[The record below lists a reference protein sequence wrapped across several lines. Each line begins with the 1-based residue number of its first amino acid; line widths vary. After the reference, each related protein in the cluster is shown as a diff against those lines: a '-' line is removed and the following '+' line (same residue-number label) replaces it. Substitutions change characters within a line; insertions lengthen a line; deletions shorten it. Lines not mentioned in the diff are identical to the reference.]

1 MNGSPI
7 PVQIKTPSGADSSVR
22 SFVVGIT
29 DLIPI
34 GYEGVRAAEQQYRAN
49 VRKWRRFVETL
60 RLRKSDPLIRW
71 RLGNEI
77 AHFFRTLEKKRRII
91 ITNQLEALSH
101 DLALSHDAISFIV
114 RVPDLFT
121 RAEVEQAGLTWSKFQ
136 ELMGIKDVALMRQC
150 FRLLKSG
157 KIKYDKE
164 IRAFKRAANRAV

>member
-1 MNGSPI
+1 MAGRTI

-34 GYEGVRAAEQQYRAN
+34 GYEGVRTAEEQYKAN
-49 VRKWRRFVETL
+49 VRRWRRFVETL

-77 AHFFRTLEKKRRII
+77 TRFFRTLERKHGIV

-101 DLALSHDAISFIV
+101 DLALSHDAISFI
-114 RVPDLFT
+114 
-121 RAEVEQAGLTWSKFQ
+121 
-136 ELMGIKDVALMRQC
+136 
-150 FRLLKSG
+150 
-157 KIKYDKE
+157 
-164 IRAFKRAANRAV
+164 